1 MGLCNAQWINYRIE
15 IRSNRAER
23 YIIYK
28 KVSFIKT
35 LIQGPRAISME
46 GYGRNRIFIW
56 RWQTVSRTDMRYGI
70 AIQSHSQKSHFCSL
84 RLPMQTSIWFRMATK
99 LNQDVWRGQI
109 SFQTTSFTMTNNISS
124 MKCALKLVPGLADVG
139 VPHGDGDGPRAPL
152 RCLRGLEKISNDQF
166 YYT

>member
-70 AIQSHSQKSHFCSL
+70 AIQSHSQKSHFCSP
-84 RLPMQTSIWFRMATK
+84 RLPMQTSIWFRMAPEI
-99 LNQDVWRGQI
+99 NQNDWRGQKN
-109 SFQTTSFTMTNNISS
+109 FQTTSFTMTNNISY

-139 VPHGDGDGPRAPL
+139 VPHVVGDGPRTSP
-152 RCLRGLEKISNDQF
+152 RVLEGSGKSFKLLI
-166 YYT
+166 